1 MTSRSRW
8 AALILLLVTAG
19 AGAVE
24 LRAGVA
30 KGVITPERVEG
41 RIGVMGGPLAGVH
54 DDLHA
59 RVLTLFDG
67 GARLVFVTYDL
78 NCLDVATPILRVRL
92 RDELGVPPAHFIP
105 IATHN
110 HSAPIQIV
118 PDNFDYGRWLANR
131 IFALVHEAI
140 ASETGPATV
149 RFGSGYHH
157 ALVALGNA
165 PVDAEVQ
172 VLRVDVDGAT
182 RAVFFNQATHPI
194 GREQDMIGA
203 GHPGVAMARV
213 EAARPGALALYGTAS
228 GGNQFSRYAL
238 MYTDAATVD
247 RMGGELAEV
256 VLGVLDGDMAEVTGP
271 VSARLA
277 HIALPLAPPMPE
289 AEARRLANKTPAHQD
304 FVPYPH
310 ADRPTNWIRSLARR
324 HAEGLPFP
332 RWSTDLVCTDEG
344 FLVHELPEARE
355 FPCRYEETIVAS
367 VGPLVFV
374 AMQGEVCAPIGMR
387 VKDTFRNDRPIMVC
401 AYMGEHNLYIPTR
414 ELVRQRAYQAQVL
427 QTQYASPVAWAP
439 TVENAMV
446 SKVRSLVREHLR
458 DTPDAPQ

>member
-1 MTSRSRW
+1 MKSRTRW
-8 AALILLLVTAG
+8 TALFLLLAMAG
-19 AGAVE
+19 ADAAE

-30 KGVITPERVEG
+30 KGVITPERAVG

-67 GARLVFVTYDL
+67 EARLVFVTYDL

-92 RDELGVPPAHFIP
+92 RDELGLPPAHFIP

-118 PDNFDYGRWLANR
+118 PDNFDYGRWLADR
-131 IFALVHEAI
+131 IFALVQEAV
-140 ASETGPATV
+140 AAEAGPATV

-157 ALVALGNA
+157 ALMAVGNA

-172 VLRVDVDGAT
+172 VLHVEVNGAT
-182 RAVFFNQATHPI
+182 RAVFFNQATHPL
-194 GREQDMIGA
+194 GLDENVVGT

-213 EAARPGALALYGTAS
+213 EAARPGALALYGTAC

-238 MYTDAATVD
+238 MYTDAATVE

-256 VLGVLDGDMAEVTGP
+256 VLGVLNGETTDVTGP

-277 HIALPLAPPMPE
+277 HIDLPLAPPIPE
-289 AEARRLANKTPAHQD
+289 PEARRLMDRTPIHPD

-310 ADRPTNWIRSLARR
+310 KDRPTNWVRSLAR
-324 HAEGLPFP
+324 HYSEGLPFP
-332 RWSTDLVCTDEG
+332 KWSTDLVCTDDG

-355 FPCRYEETIVAS
+355 FPCRYEETIVAAI
-367 VGPLVFV
+367 GPLVFV

-387 VKDTFRNDRPIMVC
+387 VKDTFRNERPIMVC

-414 ELVRQRAYQAQVL
+414 ELVRQRAYQALVI

-439 TVENAMV
+439 TVENVMV
-446 SKVRSLVREHLR
+446 NKVRSLVREHLLE
-458 DTPDAPQ
+458 TFGAPE